1 MCAESG
7 LSANC
12 CALPIVSSYFF
23 GEEGKEEEEKKMK
36 EKVKKGKKTLMTIGI
51 LGWSGSS
58 L

>member
-12 CALPIVSSYFF
+12 CALPVVSFHFWQRSL
-23 GEEGKEEEEKKMK
+23 EKEGKKK
-36 EKVKKGKKTLMTIGI
+36 EKVKKEKKTLMTIGI